1 MQLSDPCRRGDWGAM
16 GMGGRMS
23 GHLKQCRQSWEER
36 GKGLDVHFFLV
47 CGTLHPWRQKDALC
61 MRNAPS
67 SPPGLPREP

>member
-1 MQLSDPCRRGDWGAM
+1 
-16 GMGGRMS
+16 MS

-36 GKGLDVHFFLV
+36 GKGLDMHFFLV

-67 SPPGLPREP
+67 SPQVYPESPRGRLQGHWESGRTCK

>member
-1 MQLSDPCRRGDWGAM
+1 
-16 GMGGRMS
+16 MS